1 MGKPQTLNPKR
12 CMGNFV
18 VPPSSRWM
26 GESSKPRACVHL
38 ELSGFSK
45 QVCQDFGF
53 GVPGMCIHI
62 YIYRQI

>member
-12 CMGNFV
+12 RMGNFV
-18 VPPSSRWM
+18 VQPSSRWM

-38 ELSGFSK
+38 ELSSGFSK

-53 GVPGMCIHI
+53 GVPGMYI
-62 YIYRQI
+62 YIYTYI